1 MAQQGRTASYQREAE
16 GGDVGGHVGARFVDD
31 GDNADRDAHLL
42 DGQTA
47 VKIHGEYVRVSAEIC
62 DLTDFSV
69 HADKDELFDW
79 LRSTTSTPR
88 NVFVVHGE
96 LDASKALHDRI
107 ERELGWTAVIPSLG
121 ERISLRRRD
130 ATAP

>member
-1 MAQQGRTASYQREAE
+1 MVHHLEKFLPDPRTSVALVGYQAVGTRGRQ
-16 GGDVGGHVGARFVDD
+16 
-31 GDNADRDAHLL
+31 LL